1 MKKNCWRYHHFTHVY
16 QKPQSYVVQF
26 LRMEWDRIFL
36 SICAI
41 FCPYNPLL
49 PPNYPENQNV
59 EKIKKASG
67 DVIILNL
74 CNKNKIIWC
83 MLTQIWSATYIIF
96 CHFRPTFALL
106 PHCWPQK
113 LKLWKNVKKYLMIL
127 SFYTCIPLIQ
137 IIWCMVPEIWSA
149 TDRIFLP
156 SCAIFCPFTLLT
168 AQKMKI
174 KKKKKGLEISSFNTS
189 VPKIMIRCFIV
200 PEIWHMTDVN
210 VIFHFGLIF
219 AFLSL

>member
-96 CHFRPTFALL
+96 CHFRPIFALL

-113 LKLWKNVKKYLMIL
+113 LKLWKNVKKYDDIIL
-127 SFYTCIPLIQ
+127 LHMCTINPDHMMYGSWDMKCNRQNFFAILGNFLPFYTPNS
-137 IIWCMVPEIWSA
+137 PKNENFK
-149 TDRIFLP
+149 T
-156 SCAIFCPFTLLT
+156 
-168 AQKMKI
+168 I
-174 KKKKKGLEISSFNTS
+174 KKRPGDI
-189 VPKIMIRCFIV
+189 II
-200 PEIWHMTDVN
+200 
-210 VIFHFGLIF
+210 
-219 AFLSL
+219 